1 MTMGEERS
9 QTTTVGTILTPP
21 GTEVWPNLSLLIGG
35 ELTEGRGDS
44 IDVIDPATERVV
56 ASVAAAD
63 RTQAD
68 RAVTSAREAFESGP
82 WASASAADRS
92 ALINRIAD
100 GIEKRR
106 DEFVN
111 AIVTEVGAPISAAGA
126 LQVDWPIK
134 HLREYAQAALDE
146 RSQDLGRHTDPIPSS
161 SIVAYRPVGVVA
173 AIAAYN
179 YPLLLLVHKL
189 GAALAAGCTVV
200 AIPSPRTPLST
211 LLLAEVLRNADVP
224 PGVVN
229 IVVGEADIA
238 RAVTENP
245 GVDKIAFTGSVAVG
259 EKVMRQAATG
269 VRGVVLELGGKSPA
283 ILLPGTD
290 LTAVVPGLHQRY
302 CRNGGQACAAPT
314 RILVH
319 ESQWVEFIELSHKAY
334 ESIQVGDP
342 RDPATIVG
350 PMITEAHRDSVEQFI
365 REAVDG
371 GAVIAAG
378 GGRPDSGPGW
388 FVNPALI
395 TNVHNTDRICQE
407 EIFGPVATAMP
418 YSTVDGAVKIANE
431 TRYGLHAYLFGPD
444 TDAAREIAPRLR
456 AGTVS
461 VNGGGGLRADAPMG
475 GFGASGVGREIG
487 SWGIHE
493 YLEPQHI
500 QWACD

>member
-1 MTMGEERS
+1 MAEETG
-9 QTTTVGTILTPP
+9 TTLTRP
-21 GTEVWPNLSLLIGG
+21 GTDAWSNLSLLIDGQ
-35 ELTEGRGDS
+35 LTEGRGDR
-44 IDVIDPATERVV
+44 IDVIDPATEEVV
-56 ASVAAAD
+56 ASVGAAD
-63 RTQAD
+63 KAQAAL
-68 RAVTSAREAFESGP
+68 AVASARAAFETGP
-82 WASASAADRS
+82 WASASPAERG
-92 ALINRIAD
+92 ALITRIAD

-111 AIVTEVGAPISAAGA
+111 TIVTELGAPISATGP

-134 HLREYAQAALDE
+134 HLREYAQAALAE
-146 RSQDLGRHTDPIPSS
+146 RGEVLGRHTDPAPSQS
-161 SIVAYRPVGVVA
+161 VVEYRPVGVVA

-179 YPLLLLVHKL
+179 YPVLLLVHKL

-211 LLLAEVLRNADVP
+211 LLLAEVLRDADVP
-224 PGVVN
+224 AGVVN
-229 IVVGEADIA
+229 VVVGEADIA

-259 EKVMRQAATG
+259 EQVMRQAAAG

-290 LTAVVPGLHQRY
+290 LVSVVPGVHQRY
-302 CRNGGQACAAPT
+302 SRNGGQACAAPT

-319 ESQWVEFIELSHKAY
+319 ESQWDEFLEISRKAY
-334 ESIQVGDP
+334 ESIPVGDP
-342 RDPATIVG
+342 WDSTTIVG
-350 PMITEAHRDSVEQFI
+350 PMITKAHRDRVEQYI
-365 REAVDG
+365 HEAVNG

-378 GGRPDSGPGW
+378 GGRPDTESGW
-388 FVNPALI
+388 YVNPALVI
-395 TNVHNTDRICQE
+395 NVKNTDRICQE

-418 YSTVDGAVKIANE
+418 YSTVDEAVQIANQSK
-431 TRYGLHAYLFGPD
+431 YGLHAYLFGPD
-444 TDAAREIAPRLR
+444 SFAAREIAPRLR

-475 GFGASGVGREIG
+475 GFGVSGVGREIG